1 MKKHVV
7 KKADVLGIS
16 LIFVFVAYMSAVH
29 SQVGTGDTVLCSDGD
44 VNNRIDK
51 NTRSR
56 RQITKRSKQCRGADD
71 DKNSGRTLG
80 GIKNRVVWK
89 TRSAK

>member
-7 KKADVLGIS
+7 KKADVFGIS
-16 LIFVFVAYMSAVH
+16 LIFVFVAYMPAVH
-29 SQVGTGDTVLCSDGD
+29 SQVGTGDTVLCSDGN

-56 RQITKRSKQCRGADD
+56 RQVTQRNKQCRGVND
-71 DKNSGRTLG
+71 DKKSMYQTKRE
-80 GIKNRVVWK
+80 V
-89 TRSAK
+89 